1 MKLRALVTDQFYDYF
16 TTWKS
21 LNQFSNSKELFLK
34 HKQKVRQTL
43 EFTHINYSSFVKQ
56 LKDKSEILLQ
66 VYIFEYLLLCY
77 VVSCQNQWTLYGVM
91 SDSAHVGWRTDA
103 SYSLN
108 GCNRN
113 WCWSERISQEI
124 QTLNIYMYVYINIYW
139 LKCQNWTR
147 ANCSVWGGCQSYQN
161 IITLWVSLAR
171 KLLPVERKG
180 VTINCD
186 TGGIVVE
193 QDYHQGRCA
202 LRRK

>member
-77 VVSCQNQWTLYGVM
+77 VVSCQNQ
-91 SDSAHVGWRTDA
+91 
-103 SYSLN
+103 
-108 GCNRN
+108 
-113 WCWSERISQEI
+113 
-124 QTLNIYMYVYINIYW
+124 
-139 LKCQNWTR
+139 
-147 ANCSVWGGCQSYQN
+147 
-161 IITLWVSLAR
+161 
-171 KLLPVERKG
+171 
-180 VTINCD
+180 
-186 TGGIVVE
+186 
-193 QDYHQGRCA
+193 
-202 LRRK
+202 